1 MKLTRALPV
10 LAALAIAAAS
20 GLSPIRAESSTPAP
34 GDYTV
39 DQAVNG
45 AMLYV
50 TKCSSCHG
58 ATLRG
63 PAGPALIG
71 NAFTSQWTGEAAED
85 VYAMMSK
92 NMPLTAPGS
101 LKPDESLAIMAFIL
115 QQNKFPVGSTPLTEA
130 KLKTIKLVAPRN

>member
-1 MKLTRALPV
+1 MRVTRALPV
-10 LAALAIAAAS
+10 LAALAIAAAI
-20 GLSPIRAESSTPAP
+20 GLNPMRAQSSSPAP

-45 AMLYV
+45 AMQYV

-58 ATLRG
+58 PTLRG

-71 NAFTSQWTGEAAED
+71 DAFTSQWTGEPAED

-101 LKPDESLAIMAFIL
+101 LKPEDYLAIMAFIL
-115 QQNKFPVGSTPLTEA
+115 QQNKFPAGSTPLTEA
-130 KLKTIKLVAPRN
+130 KLKTIKLVAPKN